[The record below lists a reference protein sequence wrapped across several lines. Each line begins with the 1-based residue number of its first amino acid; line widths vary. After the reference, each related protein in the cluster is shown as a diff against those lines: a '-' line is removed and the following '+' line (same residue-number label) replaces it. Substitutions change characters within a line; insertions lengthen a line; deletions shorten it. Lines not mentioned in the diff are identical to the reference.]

1 MSKRIY
7 LDLDSD
13 MVNKLKVEALK
24 RGRTMKSVVEE
35 LVKRYLAGIKSAAT
49 RKGAGNE

>member
-24 RGRTMKSVVEE
+24 RGRTM
-35 LVKRYLAGIKSAAT
+35 
-49 RKGAGNE
+49 NPW

>member
-35 LVKRYLAGIKSAAT
+35 LVKRYLAGIKSAET
-49 RKGAGNE
+49 RKEKVE